1 MNAHTKENKSNIH
14 FFDVIL
20 CPYEDQTLAFYM
32 KLAFTFIWAISIPNG
47 LLYGASSDYIIALTV
62 MVTVLIL
69 NMLFCH
75 ICYRRWIDFI
85 TYFILCLPV
94 FYVFFHANIGYF
106 SVMFSLIFSCGVVFI
121 LGIRSSLII
130 NLFSFITIMFC
141 FRLHTDSTTRLLYGD
156 NIALRFPYLFICFV
170 VISYCLMYMI
180 QRFWVEKRHRTQ
192 ILEKRISDEN
202 KKLETVSMNIMNA
215 MIQALDAKISGE
227 ASHCRSVAWYAKE
240 IATHKGLDNDLCNDA
255 YHAGL
260 LHEIGM
266 VGIPDALIQS
276 NSLTEDEY
284 SIFKTYV
291 EKGFRIIN
299 MLQSSETN
307 PVAEAVLYHR
317 ENYDGTGYPAGLHGE
332 DIPLLARIVAV
343 ADYADRHIK
352 RGEPHDM
359 IIENLL
365 SLQGVQFDPEC
376 TKIMIEILKSNC

>member
-47 LLYGASSDYIIALTV
+47 LLYGASSDYMIALAV
-62 MVTVLIL
+62 MVTILIL
-69 NMLFCH
+69 NMLFSH

-106 SVMFSLIFSCGVVFI
+106 SVMFSLIFSCGIVFI

-130 NLFSFITIMFC
+130 NLFSFITIIVC
-141 FRLHTDSTTRLLYGD
+141 FRLHTDTATRLLYGD

-202 KKLETVSMNIMNA
+202 KKLEIVSMNIMNA

-227 ASHCRSVAWYAKE
+227 ASHCRSVAGYAKE
-240 IATHKGLDNDLCNDA
+240 IATRKGLNSSLCNDA

-266 VGIPDALIQS
+266 VGIPDALIQID
-276 NSLTEDEY
+276 SLTEDEY

-299 MLQSSETN
+299 MLQSSEVN

-317 ENYDGTGYPAGLHGE
+317 ENYDGTGYPAGLHGK

-359 IIENLL
+359 VIENLL

-376 TKIMIEILKSNC
+376 TKVMIEILKTNC

>member
-141 FRLHTDSTTRLLYGD
+141 FRLHTDFTTRLLYGD

-227 ASHCRSVAWYAKE
+227 ASHCRSVAGYAKE
-240 IATHKGLDNDLCNDA
+240 IATRKGLDNDLCNDA

-284 SIFKTYV
+284 SLFKTYV

-352 RGEPHDM
+352 RCEPHDM

-365 SLQGVQFDPEC
+365 SLQGLQFDPEC
-376 TKIMIEILKSNC
+376 TKVMIEILKTNC

>member
-1 MNAHTKENKSNIH
+1 MNAYTKENKSNIH

-20 CPYEDQTLAFYM
+20 CPYEDQTLAFFM

-47 LLYGASSDYIIALTV
+47 LLYGASTDYIIALAV
-62 MVTVLIL
+62 MVAALIL
-69 NMLFCH
+69 NILFCH

-85 TYFILCLPV
+85 TFFILYLPV

-121 LGIRSSLII
+121 LGIRNSLLI
-130 NLFSFITIMFC
+130 NLCSFITIIVC
-141 FRLHTDSTTRLLYGD
+141 FRLHTDCPTRLLYGD

-227 ASHCRSVAWYAKE
+227 ASHCRSVAEYAKE
-240 IATHKGLDNDLCNDA
+240 IATHKGLNSDLCNNA

-266 VGIPDALIQS
+266 VGIPDALIQ
-276 NSLTEDEY
+276 NDCLTEAEY
-284 SIFKTYV
+284 AIFKTYV

-299 MLQSSETN
+299 MLQSSEAN

-352 RGEPHDM
+352 RGEPHDL

-376 TKIMIEILKSNC
+376 TKDMIEILKMN